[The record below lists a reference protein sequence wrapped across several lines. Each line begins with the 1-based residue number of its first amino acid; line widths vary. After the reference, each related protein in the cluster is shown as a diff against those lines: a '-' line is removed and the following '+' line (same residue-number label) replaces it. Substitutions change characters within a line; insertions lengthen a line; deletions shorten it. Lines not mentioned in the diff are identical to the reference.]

1 MRLSNVAVGI
11 VVVST
16 CWALGLYGSRHGLQY
31 FSKREKTTKQ
41 SRREMMRSNRRG
53 RKDER
58 LKVKKQERSR
68 ALAVERENM
77 TEEQKNEQRERI
89 RMQRVEQFQK
99 LEEAQ
104 SSGIRVVVDLAFAA
118 DQTTRERHS
127 IFKQLGCV
135 YGYLKTCQLD
145 RLISLHLASCT
156 PELAVI
162 FTQHGVP
169 SWKMGRHE
177 EPLEHL
183 YDSDKLVYLSP
194 DSDNVLEQLDPA
206 YAYVVG
212 GIVDRSVRKGETKT
226 KAATRGIRTARLPL
240 QEHYEQLGTRVRTH
254 IMNLDSVLIVLNEV
268 ANHGDWGRAFERA
281 VPTRITRKKESKKKK
296 DQNSAEEEAS

>member
-89 RMQRVEQFQK
+89 RMQRVEQF
-99 LEEAQ
+99 
-104 SSGIRVVVDLAFAA
+104 
-118 DQTTRERHS
+118 
-127 IFKQLGCV
+127 
-135 YGYLKTCQLD
+135 
-145 RLISLHLASCT
+145 
-156 PELAVI
+156 
-162 FTQHGVP
+162 
-169 SWKMGRHE
+169 MGRHE